1 MIVLPAIIP
10 KDFEDLESHLVQVRD
25 LTRTVQIDICD
36 GRLTAS
42 PSWPYIGGDI
52 EFKEI
57 LAQERGLPL
66 WEDFDFE
73 IDLMVLNPSK
83 EYEQWID
90 AGAARII
97 FHYSEKEAEKLKDIM
112 QKTRERGVET
122 GLALHLSDS
131 LDVIKDF
138 EGIASIQLMGIEKI
152 GFQGEP
158 FDERVLD
165 MVRSAKKMY
174 PEIPVG
180 IDGGVNFDTAPLL
193 ASAGADRL
201 VVGSGIFNDV
211 DVVEAISYF
220 ETLS

>member
-10 KDFEDLESHLVQVRD
+10 KSFEDLESHLIQVRD

-36 GRLTAS
+36 GKLTSS

-66 WEDFDFE
+66 WESFDFE
-73 IDLMVLNPSK
+73 IDLMVLNPSR

-90 AGAARII
+90 AGASRII
-97 FHYSEKEAEKLKDIM
+97 FHYKESDAEALKDIM
-112 QKTRERGVET
+112 QKTRDRGVET
-122 GLALHLSDS
+122 GIALHLSDS
-131 LDVIKDF
+131 LEVIKEF
-138 EGIASIQLMGIEKI
+138 QGIASIQLMGIERI
-152 GFQGEP
+152 GFQGQP
-158 FDERVLD
+158 FDERVLEQI
-165 MVRSAKKMY
+165 SAIKKSY

-180 IDGGVNFDTAPLL
+180 VDGGVNFDTAPLI
-193 ASAGADRL
+193 AKAGADRL
-201 VVGSGIFNDV
+201 VIGSGIFQDI
-211 DVVEAISYF
+211 DIVEAVSYL